1 MIFSKRNDI
10 HIISYINI
18 RNNYSFFVFSSIYF
32 FFSMKFKFSSSQ
44 KKGILHFSS
53 PIIYHKVLEEKFKTV
68 CHESKK
74 THFSRDMKCLFMVYS
89 TDRASQYRSIIID
102 MLIILPLFLLL
113 AGWSFFLENVENCRE
128 IKGGWFHL
136 SKRKRCL

>member
-32 FFSMKFKFSSSQ
+32 FLSMKFKFSSSQ

-53 PIIYHKVLEEKFKTV
+53 PTIYHKVLKEKFKTV

-74 THFSRDMKCLFMVYS
+74 THFSRDMNMSLHGLLNPS
-89 TDRASQYRSIIID
+89 SI
-102 MLIILPLFLLL
+102 PV
-113 AGWSFFLENVENCRE
+113 SFDYHRHVDHPPSLSPSRKMIVFSRE
-128 IKGGWFHL
+128 RGEL
-136 SKRKRCL
+136 SRD